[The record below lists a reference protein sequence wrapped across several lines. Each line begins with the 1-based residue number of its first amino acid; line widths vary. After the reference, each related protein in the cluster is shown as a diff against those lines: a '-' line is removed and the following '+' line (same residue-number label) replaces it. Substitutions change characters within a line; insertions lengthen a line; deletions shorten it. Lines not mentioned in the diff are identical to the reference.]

1 MEPICFDQNQAQY
14 LPAMAAGEC
23 VASLAI
29 TEPDAGS
36 DMQVALLK
44 YSLYSPRAVHAWA
57 VNYRQSLTVG
67 PGTFYYTRHISKMGL
82 SHKVD

>member
-1 MEPICFDQNQAQY
+1 MLLSAVFQTKMNIEHTMKQAQY

-36 DMQVALLK
+36 DMQVGDW
-44 YSLYSPRAVHAWA
+44 S
-57 VNYRQSLTVG
+57 
-67 PGTFYYTRHISKMGL
+67 ISF
-82 SHKVD
+82 VV

>member
-44 YSLYSPRAVHAWA
+44 YFLYSPRAAHARA
-57 VNYRQSLTVG
+57 VNYRQSPSVG
-67 PGTFYYTRHISKMGL
+67 PGTFYYTRHFSKMGL
-82 SHKVD
+82 SPKS

>member
-1 MEPICFDQNQAQY
+1 
-14 LPAMAAGEC
+14 MAAGEC

-44 YSLYSPRAVHAWA
+44 YFLSSPRADFGW
-57 VNYRQSLTVG
+57 T
-67 PGTFYYTRHISKMGL
+67 HIF
-82 SHKVD
+82 KVPHVPDIG